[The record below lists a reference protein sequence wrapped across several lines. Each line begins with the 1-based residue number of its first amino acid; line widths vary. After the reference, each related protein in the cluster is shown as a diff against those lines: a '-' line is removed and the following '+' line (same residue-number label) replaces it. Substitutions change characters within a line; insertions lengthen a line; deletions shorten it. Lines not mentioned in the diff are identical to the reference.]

1 MSERKLFSRNLE
13 HRRSRKPQPQAAA
26 TSRKCSRNLGWI
38 WLAIQ
43 LNLYRNTGRIYL
55 MVFIERMCVRRW
67 LVGLSISVLLCICV
81 SAAVNSTIRI
91 CVSTAVNST
100 FHHCLYRLF
109 CSYWVNVSEMSSE
122 VWIMRAIAFG
132 CWEAYSC
139 HKVPYKIIFFTL
151 VDRARLCDLSTPL
164 SSSPPSLSTSPPS
177 VWAPSAV
184 VLITPP
190 PSFRSTPSRLV
201 WWHVWEG
208 ECLADN
214 FAVWCWTSICDE
226 PRRKWC
232 IVLVNEASLYS
243 EQDSERK
250 RQRDQQQSVR
260 PSVDVNVDRG
270 VNKRRVWT
278 RQWTWRNLECDRD
291 RGRETVDVN
300 EPWGEPA
307 VCVNETVD
315 VNECEQAVLWARTCR
330 WTKLMGC

>member
-38 WLAIQ
+38 WLAIE

-164 SSSPPSLSTSPPS
+164 SSSPPSLSTSPPL
-177 VWAPSAV
+177 VWAPFAV

-190 PSFRSTPSRLV
+190 PSFWSTPSRHV
-201 WWHVWEG
+201 WWHWEG
-208 ECLADN
+208 ECLVDN
-214 FAVWCWTSICDE
+214 FAVWCWISVCDE
-226 PRRKWC
+226 PWRKWC

-243 EQDSERK
+243 EQVGERK
-250 RQRDQQQSVR
+250 RQRDQEPSVR
-260 PSVDVNVDRG
+260 L
-270 VNKRRVWT
+270 WT
-278 RQWTWRNLECDRD
+278 RQWTWTGRECGPWREQTANVN
-291 RGRETVDVN
+291 ETVDVN
-300 EPWGEPA
+300 EPWMWPRPWTWNCGRE
-307 VCVNETVD
+307 
-315 VNECEQAVLWARTCR
+315 WARK
-330 WTKLMGC
+330 WTSRVCERNRGRERVW